1 MKHFSTLIPAAKRQT
16 AFTLIELLV
25 VIAIIAILAA
35 MLLPALNKA
44 RDKAQNISCVNIQK
58 QIGTYGQ
65 MYSNDNSEFVCPA
78 RIYDKSTGSLS
89 KDSNWV
95 KRLRDYNIAL
105 FTRKV
110 MPGNGTAMASP
121 LCPAATREHGKTGT
135 VSSPMNIWGSSM
147 EKSTV
152 YSPWQYIGY
161 GDFSAAGS
169 NNSNSANGF
178 KKHGQ
183 VKSPSHKQFVGEGYY
198 WALWD
203 LAKHW
208 DNEGT
213 FGTAWERHDPG
224 KWRYNASMIDGHV
237 QPIDHL
243 PRTAK
248 ISGVS
253 PIEYWLRLDI
263 ADK

>member
-1 MKHFSTLIPAAKRQT
+1 MKHVTSL
-16 AFTLIELLV
+16 FTLIELLV

-44 RDKAQNISCVNIQK
+44 RDKAQNISCTNIQK

-65 MYSNDNSEFVCPA
+65 MYTSDNTEFVCPA
-78 RIYDKSTGSLS
+78 RIYDKSSGSIKS
-89 KDSNWV
+89 DSNWV
-95 KRLRDYNIAL
+95 KRLRDYNISL
-105 FTRKV
+105 FTRRLV
-110 MPGNGTAMASP
+110 PSGTAMASP
-121 LCPAATREHGKTGT
+121 LCPASTREHGKTGT
-135 VSSPMNIWGSSM
+135 VSSPMNLYGSSM
-147 EKSTV
+147 EKNTV
-152 YSPWQYIGY
+152 YSPWQCIGY
-161 GDFSAAGS
+161 GDFSTAGS
-169 NNSNSANGF
+169 MNSSSANGF
-178 KKHGQ
+178 KKTGH
-183 VKSPSHKQFVGEGYY
+183 VKNPSHKQFVGEGYY

-213 FGTAWERHDPG
+213 YGTAWERHDPG